1 MPITLGRLRSFVVL
15 AETGS
20 FSKTGDTLGRS
31 QPAVTAQIRTL
42 EETIGVPLFYRRT
55 RSIELTPEGELLY
68 SRLSRLISEL
78 DELLYDFG
86 QVAALEKGDVRVG
99 ATPTL
104 AGHMLPEIIRSFRE
118 KYPGIRVHFSD
129 EPTMRLE
136 RMVTDRELD
145 FYFGPK
151 PSPGSTLRFRVV
163 AKDDYVVI
171 VPKNHKLA
179 SAKSITKKQIEN
191 EKVLLMRRDTIVR
204 KEVDAFFA
212 RQKITVKA
220 VEEVSNHFTLGGLVQ
235 AECGISLLP
244 RIAVPLVAHPGIA
257 ILKIANAKFS
267 RVLGIATRADYVPSP
282 AATAFMAMMEP
293 LVGELISAT
302 AEQK

>member
-1 MPITLGRLRSFVVL
+1 MSITLGRLRSFVVL

-20 FSKTGDTLGRS
+20 FSKTGDIVGRS
-31 QPAVTAQIRTL
+31 QPAITAQIRTL

-68 SRLSRLISEL
+68 SRLSRLVNEL

-86 QVAALEKGDVRVG
+86 QLASLEKGDVRVG

-104 AGHMLPEIIRSFRE
+104 AGYMLPEIIRSFRE

-129 EPTMRLE
+129 EPTVRLE
-136 RMVTDRELD
+136 RMVEDRELD

-151 PSPGSTLRFRVV
+151 PSSGSTLEFRVV
-163 AKDDYVVI
+163 AKDEYVVI
-171 VPKNHKLA
+171 VPKNHRLA
-179 SAKSITKKQIEN
+179 TSKSITNKQIEN
-191 EKVLLMRRDTIVR
+191 EKLLLMRRDTMVR

-212 RQKITVKA
+212 RQKITTNA

-244 RIAVPLVAHPGIA
+244 RTALPLIAHPGVT
-257 ILKIANAKFS
+257 ILTIANTSFS
-267 RVLGIATRADYVPSP
+267 RILGIATRTDYLPSP
-282 AATAFMAMMEP
+282 AATAFMQMMKP
-293 LVGELISAT
+293 LVEEFIS
-302 AEQK
+302 ES